1 MKQRSF
7 QKLALRTTPI
17 IAMMFLLSVFLLSVF
32 LLFSPVDAQQPDSLT
47 LSVPYEKGHIFE
59 VPSSDLKVKID
70 LEGFEPTYDSQTE
83 EKVLVIAG
91 NPKRRMVVKV
101 TADTLFSDLEKKP
114 QEYRDLWWY
123 FYTQDTTL
131 DIGKLKVWN
140 DESRNWSTHTIM
152 TSYNV
157 DINERHYDMFQ
168 IQGNHFFHVS
178 IKRPLYLEGDST
190 LMLNILNSFE
200 IITPNKAAKK
210 KQ

>member
-1 MKQRSF
+1 MNKRTF
-7 QKLALRTTPI
+7 QKTALMSALIVAVVSLSYTT
-17 IAMMFLLSVFLLSVF
+17 AS
-32 LLFSPVDAQQPDSLT
+32 AQTPDSLT
-47 LSVPYEKGHIFE
+47 LRVPFDNGQIFD
-59 VPSSDLKVKID
+59 VPRSDLKVKID
-70 LEGFEPTYDSQTE
+70 LKGFEPTYDSQPE
-83 EKVLVIAG
+83 AKVLVIAG

-101 TADTLFSDLEKKP
+101 SADTLYTDLEKTP

-140 DESRNWSTHTIM
+140 DGNRNWSTHTIM

-168 IQGNHFFHVS
+168 VNEDHFFHVS

-200 IITPNKAAKK
+200 VVSPDGAAK
-210 KQ
+210 

>member
-1 MKQRSF
+1 MS
-7 QKLALRTTPI
+7 ALI
-17 IAMMFLLSVFLLSVF
+17 VAIAS
-32 LLFSPVDAQQPDSLT
+32 LFFAAVEAQSPDSLT
-47 LSVPYEKGHIFE
+47 LSVPFEKGQVFD
-59 VPSSDLKVKID
+59 VPRSDLKVKID
-70 LEGFEPTYDSQTE
+70 LAGFEPTYDSQPE
-83 EKVLVIAG
+83 EKTLVIAG

-101 TADTLFSDLEKKP
+101 STDTLFTDLEKTP

-140 DESRNWSTHTIM
+140 EDNRNWSTHTIM

-157 DINERHYDMFQ
+157 EINERHYDMFQ
-168 IQGNHFFHVS
+168 IDGGRFFHVS

-200 IITPNKAAKK
+200 VISSDKDTK
-210 KQ
+210 